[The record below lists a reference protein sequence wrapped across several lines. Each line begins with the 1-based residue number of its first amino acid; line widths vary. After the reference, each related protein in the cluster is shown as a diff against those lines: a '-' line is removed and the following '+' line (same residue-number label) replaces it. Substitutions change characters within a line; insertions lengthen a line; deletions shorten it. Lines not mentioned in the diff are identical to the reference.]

1 MIKIMNE
8 HTEIKMTTDVRE
20 QIEDLLYSVQN
31 EQGNSHLFDTDLCNS
46 VTDSIMEIVKE
57 NLIRED

>member
-20 QIEDLLYSVQN
+20 QIED
-31 EQGNSHLFDTDLCNS
+31 FDA
-46 VTDSIMEIVKE
+46 SI
-57 NLIRED
+57 LDTH